1 MDDREA
7 LERNVS
13 RSRDTHSIEAGWA
26 EISFVLP
33 IPLVSFVD
41 EQPQGF
47 RTEIGLEASTTPR
60 DLAFRAR
67 ARAVAVRPD
76 AVSTRSSAQVAGE
89 AWQDGE

>member
-7 LERNVS
+7 LGRNVS
-13 RSRDTHSIEAGWA
+13 RSRDTHSIEAGRA

-33 IPLVSFVD
+33 IPLVSLVD

-67 ARAVAVRPD
+67 AVAVRPD
-76 AVSTRSSAQVAGE
+76 AVLTPSSAQVAGE
-89 AWQDGE
+89 AWRDGE